1 MIYILNVHLKFIDIK
16 LKWATGRFSFDH
28 GYGVKTGRELD
39 LIGVVVLP
47 NEYNEVRGR
56 GRSQQ
61 YKEGDDYVKP

>member
-1 MIYILNVHLKFIDIK
+1 M
-16 LKWATGRFSFDH
+16 
-28 GYGVKTGRELD
+28 KTGRELD